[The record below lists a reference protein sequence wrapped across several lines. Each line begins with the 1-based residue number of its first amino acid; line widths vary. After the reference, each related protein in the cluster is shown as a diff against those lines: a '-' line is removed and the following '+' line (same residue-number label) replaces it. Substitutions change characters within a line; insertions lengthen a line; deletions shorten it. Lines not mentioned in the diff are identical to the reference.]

1 MHFVV
6 NSVTTIIIHNSFID
20 FSFTLTI
27 QLLLLECS
35 FPYLLLFLLKDS
47 NIFYLFNIYRSCIQ

>member
-6 NSVTTIIIHNSFID
+6 KVLQPIIHNSFID

-35 FPYLLLFLLKDS
+35 FPYLLLNFAK
-47 NIFYLFNIYRSCIQ
+47 RQ